1 MKKRFS
7 LITVAALVV
16 VSVFAGMEID
26 KLVSADNIYDQ
37 IKKFGDVLSAAEKSY
52 VDDVDTGKMTD
63 AAIIGM
69 LNTLDPHSI
78 YIPPKQYEK
87 VMEEFKG
94 KFEGVG
100 ISFRVLNDTITVI
113 EPVAGGPSARMGV
126 LSNDRIVKI
135 NDTSSI
141 KWTDQ
146 QVMHTLR
153 GQKGTRVKISI
164 VRPSVKEILEFVIIR
179 DEIALTSVDAA
190 LMITK
195 EIGYIRVNQFKE
207 TTHTEMEKALQKLK
221 SEGMKKLILDLRDN
235 GGGYLEEAVRMADQF
250 LEGGPVDNPHKIV
263 YTKSRKPE
271 FEESYS
277 ARTGEAYEKIPLIVL
292 INNASASA
300 SEIVAGALQDWD
312 RGLIVGETSFGKGLV
327 QRQWPLRD
335 GSAFR
340 LTVARYY
347 TPSGRLIQRSFQG
360 KDKDEYQLEAFQRDE
375 QEGDNLEHKNDAKS
389 AKSIQRGDHE
399 GDSLEHSHDAAPD
412 TTIPIF
418 RTGGGRIVL
427 GGGGITPDYV
437 VKSDRIMGL
446 VLTVYRNN
454 LFYDFTKNYMEGP
467 GFALRA
473 KYSKNYEEYKSNYTI
488 SNELMSDFKK
498 FIESKKIKVDEQEYS
513 KDIESLKARLKA
525 QIAQMIFG
533 LEGYIGVMV
542 GVDNQIQKALTLF
555 PEAEK
560 IAKLN

>member
-1 MKKRFS
+1 M
-7 LITVAALVV
+7 
-16 VSVFAGMEID
+16 
-26 KLVSADNIYDQ
+26 
-37 IKKFGDVLSAAEKSY
+37 
-52 VDDVDTGKMTD
+52 
-63 AAIIGM
+63 
-69 LNTLDPHSI
+69 
-78 YIPPKQYEK
+78 
-87 VMEEFKG
+87 
-94 KFEGVG
+94 
-100 ISFRVLNDTITVI
+100 
-113 EPVAGGPSARMGV
+113 
-126 LSNDRIVKI
+126 
-135 NDTSSI
+135 
-141 KWTDQ
+141 
-146 QVMHTLR
+146 
-153 GQKGTRVKISI
+153 
-164 VRPSVKEILEFVIIR
+164 
-179 DEIALTSVDAA
+179 
-190 LMITK
+190 
-195 EIGYIRVNQFKE
+195 
-207 TTHTEMEKALQKLK
+207 
-221 SEGMKKLILDLRDN
+221 
-235 GGGYLEEAVRMADQF
+235 
-250 LEGGPVDNPHKIV
+250 
-263 YTKSRKPE
+263 
-271 FEESYS
+271 
-277 ARTGEAYEKIPLIVL
+277 
-292 INNASASA
+292 
-300 SEIVAGALQDWD
+300 
-312 RGLIVGETSFGKGLV
+312 IVGETSFGKGLV

-513 KDIESLKARLKA
+513 KDIEYLKARLKA